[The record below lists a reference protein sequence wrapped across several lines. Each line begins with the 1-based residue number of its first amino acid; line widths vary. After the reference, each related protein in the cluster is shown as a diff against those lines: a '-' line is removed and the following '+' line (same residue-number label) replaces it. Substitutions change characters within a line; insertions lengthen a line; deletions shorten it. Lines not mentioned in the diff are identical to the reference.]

1 MYSDCGFSDLW
12 KEVHG
17 FRPSGDLMDEWNA
30 RTPRQKQELWNAL
43 CDELVENMK
52 IEKLVEQECIDK
64 FEARIADVISLGADD
79 RQTALRWITGTEKF
93 YHSQDVEHFVWEQG
107 ILFTDYGKKLI
118 KELLDIVEYEEIEW
132 A

>member
-1 MYSDCGFSDLW
+1 MYSDCGFSDLH
-12 KEVHG
+12 KDVYG
-17 FRPSGDLMDEWNA
+17 FRPREMMMKNWQAMNA
-30 RTPRQKQELWNAL
+30 KQKETLWNCL
-43 CDELVENMK
+43 CEELEENIKLSK
-52 IEKLVEQECIDK
+52 IVEQEAVER
-64 FEARIADVISLGADD
+64 FEARVADVISFGADD

-118 KELLDIVEYEEIEW
+118 KELLDIVEFEEIEW